1 MKDNNVYDY
10 AQMLESYTIKIL
22 WIIKILELCN
32 KLIEKLVI
40 IYKSVCIYCYK
51 LKMYFECTMH

>member
-1 MKDNNVYDY
+1 MKDNNVNVY
-10 AQMLESYTIKIL
+10 AQMLGIYTIKIL

-40 IYKSVCIYCYK
+40 IYKSVCI
-51 LKMYFECTMH
+51 

>member
-1 MKDNNVYDY
+1 MVILHMRDNNVYVY

-32 KLIEKLVI
+32 QLIEKLVI
-40 IYKSVCIYCYK
+40 IYKSVCI
-51 LKMYFECTMH
+51 